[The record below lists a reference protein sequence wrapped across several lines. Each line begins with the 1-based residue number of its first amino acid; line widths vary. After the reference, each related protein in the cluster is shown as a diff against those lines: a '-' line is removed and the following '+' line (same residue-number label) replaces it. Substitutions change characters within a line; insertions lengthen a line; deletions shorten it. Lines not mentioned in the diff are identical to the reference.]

1 MMTEKDP
8 KSSVH
13 DEQFE
18 GDEKALEPTGED
30 TTEEAGETANAADG
44 ETDSLKKPA
53 ETADK
58 SSETET
64 GESAI
69 TPDTDESVTEATGDE
84 ADQAEPE
91 TEAEADESKPETEAE
106 AEADK
111 SEPEAAEPEPEA
123 EVEAEADKTEP
134 EAAEPEPE
142 AEAEADESKPEAEA
156 EAEAEADKSEPEAA
170 EPEPEAEAE
179 AEADKT
185 EPEAAEPEPETEAEA
200 DESKPE
206 TEAEAVMDESKPEAE
221 PEAEADKT
229 EPEAAEPEPEAEAD
243 KDEESSSGEME
254 EKVKKEPDQ
263 SEAGSREVSPEEDKK
278 EKKGEAGEVSPE
290 EDKKEEKD
298 ETDETEA
305 EEKPNYDEIELPPVD
320 YSGFSRKELVETLAL
335 IVENRPPSEISDDVN
350 RIKEFFYK
358 KTKTEFNEK
367 RLEFAKEGGNIE
379 DFRPEPDEF
388 EIKIKSILETYRNKR
403 SDFNRIQESEKQE
416 NLKKKLEII
425 EQIKDLVNREEAI
438 NKTFQEFRNLQ
449 NEWHSTGIVP
459 QSALKD
465 LWENYHH
472 SVEIFYDYIKINRE
486 LRDLDLKKNLEAK
499 IVLCERTEEL
509 LLEPN
514 AVTAFKLLQEY
525 HDQWREIGP
534 VPHENKNDIWERFR
548 EATSKINKR
557 HHEFFEKQ
565 KEEQRKNLEAK
576 MALCE
581 KAEEI
586 ANSEILTFADFK
598 EKSDAIIK
606 CQKLWRTLGFAPK
619 KHNNKI
625 YQRFRA
631 ACDKFFEKKRAF
643 FAENKET
650 QMRNLQLKTELC
662 LKAESLQESTDWKD
676 TSEMLIRLQK
686 EWKETGPVPRK
697 YSEKIWKR
705 FRKACD
711 TFFTRKSEF
720 LAGRDT
726 SYEDNLKAKI
736 EILEDIEAFDPGED
750 LEAGFEKLK
759 EIQKRWTEIG
769 YVPIDRK
776 DEIARRYKE
785 ALNKQFDKLKLDDE
799 DKNILRYRSKI
810 DSARSNPRAARKVR
824 AEREKFYSK
833 IKQLEND
840 IVLWENNIGFFAK
853 SENADNMIRE
863 VEEKIA
869 DAKKNI
875 KILEEKVRL
884 IDSSMQE

>member
-8 KSSVH
+8 ENSVH

-18 GDEKALEPTGED
+18 
-30 TTEEAGETANAADG
+30 
-44 ETDSLKKPA
+44 
-53 ETADK
+53 ADK
-58 SSETET
+58 K
-64 GESAI
+64 
-69 TPDTDESVTEATGDE
+69 
-84 ADQAEPE
+84 
-91 TEAEADESKPETEAE
+91 ADESAGKETLKEPEETEEEATQTDSAE
-106 AEADK
+106 E
-111 SEPEAAEPEPEA
+111 EPEA
-123 EVEAEADKTEP
+123 ETEIV
-134 EAAEPEPE
+134 A
-142 AEAEADESKPEAEA
+142 
-156 EAEAEADKSEPEAA
+156 
-170 EPEPEAEAE
+170 
-179 AEADKT
+179 
-185 EPEAAEPEPETEAEA
+185 EAAEPEPETEKEEEAGQTESAEA
-200 DESKPE
+200 EPETEKGPEAVETQKEVSKDEGPELVAEKQAGKDEDAEAPVEEAADKEETPGADAEGEKAKDEPVPEAEGEKAKDEPALEEEKKKEGIADKEHEEKAEGEETETEGEE
-206 TEAEAVMDESKPEAE
+206 TEAE
-221 PEAEADKT
+221 DKT
-229 EPEAAEPEPEAEAD
+229 
-243 KDEESSSGEME
+243 
-254 EKVKKEPDQ
+254 
-263 SEAGSREVSPEEDKK
+263 
-278 EKKGEAGEVSPE
+278 
-290 EDKKEEKD
+290 
-298 ETDETEA
+298 
-305 EEKPNYDEIELPPVD
+305 NYDEIELPPVD

-335 IVENRPPSEISDDVN
+335 IVENRPPAEISDDVN

-358 KTKTEFNEK
+358 KTKAEFNEQ
-367 RLEFAKEGGNIE
+367 RLNFAKEGGNIE
-379 DFRPEPDEF
+379 DFRPEHDEF
-388 EIKIKSILETYRNKR
+388 ETKIKSVLETYRNKK
-403 SDFNRIQESEKQE
+403 SDFNRIQESEKQA
-416 NLKKKLEII
+416 NLKKKHEII

-465 LWENYHH
+465 LWESYHH

-499 IVLCERTEEL
+499 ITLCEKAEEL

-548 EATSKINKR
+548 EATSMINKR

-565 KEEQRKNLEAK
+565 KDEQRKNLDAK
-576 MALCE
+576 TALCE
-581 KAEEI
+581 KVEEI
-586 ANSEILTFADFK
+586 ATSEILTFADFK
-598 EKSDAIIK
+598 EKSDAIIE

-631 ACDKFFEKKRAF
+631 ACDMFFEKKRAF

-676 TSEMLIRLQK
+676 ASEMLIRLQK
-686 EWKETGPVPRK
+686 EWKEIGPVPRK

-720 LAGRDT
+720 VAGRDT

-736 EILEDIEAFDPGED
+736 EILEEIEAFDPGED
-750 LEAGFEKLK
+750 LKAGFEKLK
-759 EIQKRWTEIG
+759 DIQKRWTEIG

-776 DEIARRYKE
+776 DEIAHRYKE

-810 DSARSNPRAARKVR
+810 DSARSNPRTARKVR

-833 IKQLEND
+833 IKQLESD

-853 SENADNMIRE
+853 SENADHMIRE

-884 IDSSMQE
+884 IDSSLEE

>member
-1 MMTEKDP
+1 MTEKDP
-8 KSSVH
+8 ENSVH

-18 GDEKALEPTGED
+18 
-30 TTEEAGETANAADG
+30 
-44 ETDSLKKPA
+44 
-53 ETADK
+53 ADK
-58 SSETET
+58 K
-64 GESAI
+64 
-69 TPDTDESVTEATGDE
+69 
-84 ADQAEPE
+84 
-91 TEAEADESKPETEAE
+91 ADESAGKETLKEPEETEEEATQTDSAE
-106 AEADK
+106 E
-111 SEPEAAEPEPEA
+111 EPEA
-123 EVEAEADKTEP
+123 ETEIV
-134 EAAEPEPE
+134 A
-142 AEAEADESKPEAEA
+142 
-156 EAEAEADKSEPEAA
+156 
-170 EPEPEAEAE
+170 
-179 AEADKT
+179 
-185 EPEAAEPEPETEAEA
+185 EAAEPEPETKKEEEAGQTESAEAEPETEKGPEAVETQEEVSKDEGSELVAEKQAGKDEDAEAPVEEAAGKEETPGA
-200 DESKPE
+200 DAEGEKAKDEPVPEAEGEKAKDEPALEEEKKKEGIADKEHEEKAEGEETETEGEE
-206 TEAEAVMDESKPEAE
+206 TEAE
-221 PEAEADKT
+221 DKT
-229 EPEAAEPEPEAEAD
+229 
-243 KDEESSSGEME
+243 
-254 EKVKKEPDQ
+254 
-263 SEAGSREVSPEEDKK
+263 
-278 EKKGEAGEVSPE
+278 
-290 EDKKEEKD
+290 
-298 ETDETEA
+298 
-305 EEKPNYDEIELPPVD
+305 NYDEIELPPVD

-335 IVENRPPSEISDDVN
+335 IVENRPPAEISDDVN

-358 KTKTEFNEK
+358 KTKAEFNEQ
-367 RLEFAKEGGNIE
+367 RLNFAKEGGNIE
-379 DFRPEPDEF
+379 DFRPEHDEF
-388 EIKIKSILETYRNKR
+388 ETKIKSVLETYRNKK
-403 SDFNRIQESEKQE
+403 SDFNRIQESEKQA
-416 NLKKKLEII
+416 NLKKKHEII

-465 LWENYHH
+465 LWESYHH

-499 IVLCERTEEL
+499 ITLCEKAEEL

-548 EATSKINKR
+548 EATSMINKR

-565 KEEQRKNLEAK
+565 KDEQRKNLDAK
-576 MALCE
+576 TALCE
-581 KAEEI
+581 KVEEI
-586 ANSEILTFADFK
+586 ATSEILTFADFK
-598 EKSDAIIK
+598 EKSDAIIE

-631 ACDKFFEKKRAF
+631 ACDMFFEKKRAF

-686 EWKETGPVPRK
+686 EWKEIGPVPRK
-697 YSEKIWKR
+697 YSDKIWKR

-720 LAGRDT
+720 VAGRDT

-736 EILEDIEAFDPGED
+736 EILEEIEAFDPGED
-750 LEAGFEKLK
+750 LKAGFEKLK
-759 EIQKRWTEIG
+759 DIQKRWTEIG

-776 DEIARRYKE
+776 DEIAHRYKE

-810 DSARSNPRAARKVR
+810 DSARSNPRTARKVR

-833 IKQLEND
+833 IKQLESD

-853 SENADNMIRE
+853 SENADHMIRE

-884 IDSSMQE
+884 IDSSLEE